1 VSAQQPINNI
11 QDPNMKSTH
20 RVFRAWPLAITAV
33 AFACSAQ
40 AQMATSATTTNNMN
54 AQPYSS
60 NATGP
65 RQMYS
70 SDSFS
75 VIPYSTNGYIGL
87 NIGQPDWSIP
97 CTGGGFGCSES
108 NTAYNI
114 YTGGMFNQYFGA
126 ELGYVDFGKFE
137 RGGGRTRAAGVNLS
151 LVGHLPLGAF
161 NVYGKIG
168 TLYGRTDTT
177 SSPVS
182 GLGTGKRSGWEG
194 SYGVGVGYQLS
205 QRSMVVLEWN
215 RYDLDFADVG
225 RRDISTTSL
234 GYVYRF

>member
-1 VSAQQPINNI
+1 
-11 QDPNMKSTH
+11 MKSAP
-20 RVFRAWPLAITAV
+20 RIFRSWPFAITAV

-40 AQMATSATTTNNMN
+40 AQMATGTATTNNMS
-54 AQPYSS
+54 AQPDSS
-60 NATGP
+60 SSTGP

-75 VIPYSTNGYIGL
+75 LIPYSTHGYIGL
-87 NIGQPDWSIP
+87 NLGQPDWSIP
-97 CTGGGFGCSES
+97 CSSGVFGCSEG
-108 NTAYNI
+108 NTSYNI
-114 YTGGMFNQYFGA
+114 YTGGMFNEYFGA

-151 LVGHLPLGAF
+151 LVGNLPLGAF
-161 NVYGKIG
+161 NVYGKVG
-168 TLYGRTDTT
+168 TLYGRTNVT
-177 SSPVS
+177 SNPLS
-182 GLGTGKRSGWEG
+182 GVATGKRSGWEG

-215 RYDLDFADVG
+215 SYDLDFVDVG
-225 RRDISTTSL
+225 RRDITTTSL

>member
-1 VSAQQPINNI
+1 
-11 QDPNMKSTH
+11 MKPTH
-20 RVFRAWPLAITAV
+20 QALRSLPLAAIAV

-40 AQMATSATTTNNMN
+40 AQTATGTMPSASTGTTTTTTNSRTMDTRTN
-54 AQPYSS
+54 ASAS
-60 NATGP
+60 TGP
-65 RQMYS
+65 RQMYP

-75 VIPYSTNGYIGL
+75 AIPYSTNGYIGL
-87 NIGQPDWSIP
+87 NIGQPDWDIP
-97 CTGGGFGCSES
+97 CTGGGVFGCSES

-114 YTGGMFNQYFGA
+114 YTGGMFNQYVGA

-168 TLYGRTDTT
+168 TLYGRTNV
-177 SSPVS
+177 SSNPVS
-182 GLGTGKRSGWEG
+182 GLATGKRSGWEG

-215 RYDLDFADVG
+215 SYDLDFADVG

>member
-1 VSAQQPINNI
+1 
-11 QDPNMKSTH
+11 MKSA
-20 RVFRAWPLAITAV
+20 RRIFRSWPLAITAV

-40 AQMATSATTTNNMN
+40 AQTATGTVTSNSRQAD

-60 NATGP
+60 SSTGP

-70 SDSFS
+70 NDSFS

-97 CTGGGFGCSES
+97 CSGGVFGCSEG
-108 NTAYNI
+108 NTSYNI
-114 YTGGMFNQYFGA
+114 YTGGMFNEYFGA
-126 ELGYVDFGKFE
+126 ELGYVDFGRFE

-151 LVGHLPLGAF
+151 LVGNFPLGAF

-168 TLYGRTDTT
+168 TLYGRTNVT
-177 SSPVS
+177 SNPIS
-182 GLGTGKRSGWEG
+182 GLATGKRSGWEG

-225 RRDISTTSL
+225 RRDITTTSL